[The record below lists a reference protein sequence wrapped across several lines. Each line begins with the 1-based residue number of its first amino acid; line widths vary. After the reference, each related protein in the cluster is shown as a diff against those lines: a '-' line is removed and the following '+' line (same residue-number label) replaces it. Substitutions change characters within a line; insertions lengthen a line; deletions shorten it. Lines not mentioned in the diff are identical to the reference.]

1 MIEISGLWK
10 RFGERLAL
18 EPIELSVAAGE
29 VVALVGPNGAGKSTL
44 LRILAGV
51 ITPNGGEASVA
62 GCHIATHP
70 VAARRATGYLPQ
82 KLGVPLTTVVGDLVE
97 LVAAVRKVPLP
108 RALEALADAGLADR
122 IGATLAELSGGQRQR
137 LLLACATLGDV
148 RALLLDEPSIS
159 LDTEGAEEVRLAI
172 RAAVERGAA
181 VLFASHHLHD
191 VAMLAD
197 RIVVMVNGR
206 VTTSGSLAEL
216 AAAANVPWRAD
227 VALDPPIERI
237 YRVLVQRGR
246 DHTRR
251 APSPLR
257 LIQGDAA

>member
-18 EPIELSVAAGE
+18 EPLELSVAAGE

-44 LRILAGV
+44 LRILAG
-51 ITPNGGEASVA
+51 ILTPNDGEAQIA
-62 GCHIATHP
+62 GCNIATQP
-70 VAARRATGYLPQ
+70 VAARRTIGYLPQ

-97 LVAAVRKVPLP
+97 LVAGVRHVPIA
-108 RALEALADAGLADR
+108 RALEALTDAGLADR

-137 LLLACATLGDV
+137 LLLACATLG
-148 RALLLDEPSIS
+148 EPSIS
-159 LDTEGAEEVRLAI
+159 LDTDGAEEVRSAI
-172 RAAVERGAA
+172 RAAVQRGAA

-197 RIVVMVNGR
+197 RIMVMVNGR
-206 VTTSGSLAEL
+206 VTTAGTLADL
-216 AAAANVPWRAD
+216 AAAADVPWRGD
-227 VALDPPIERI
+227 STTMDPPIERI

-246 DHTRR
+246 DTTRR
-251 APSPLR
+251 GPLR